1 MSKLASLIV
10 TVFMSTVFVVGC
22 TNADKTRPVAGKD
35 VSRDTTESQIG
46 LLRIRRLLGKGNL

>member
-1 MSKLASLIV
+1 
-10 TVFMSTVFVVGC
+10 MSTVFVVGC